1 MDLVALV
8 IADDY
13 LVAASSNLIEE
24 FDHELDKLFDK
35 IDDDDDE
42 GDYDNHTIYD
52 LSDVPEDV
60 ANALLVQGT
69 EAQIYSDGYD
79 AWEVAQKYV
88 KPFESEHNLSW

>member
-8 IADDY
+8 IADGY
-13 LVAASSNLIEE
+13 LVAASTNLIED
-24 FDHELDKLFDK
+24 FNHELDKLFDE

-42 GDYDNHTIYD
+42 GDYDIYD

-79 AWEVAQKYV
+79 AWEVAQKYI
-88 KPFESEHNLSW
+88 STN